1 LEAGVALASV
11 LLATLFYYQRP
22 KGWDTRA
29 LRVKSVRVEPIS
41 NLDENLKPKSQG
53 DIFTV
58 DIENTTGSD
67 VTLPVALTVMQA
79 SKGTGALHGS
89 FLRPDKDYF
98 IPAHHVRSI
107 SLDNAAETSAPETQ
121 TRGPALPTTSQATP
135 RALYLTTPKTSRS
148 TSPSSAD
155 AAA

>member
-1 LEAGVALASV
+1 
-11 LLATLFYYQRP
+11 
-22 KGWDTRA
+22 
-29 LRVKSVRVEPIS
+29 VEPIS

-107 SLDNAAETSAPETQ
+107 SLDNAAENLCA
-121 TRGPALPTTSQATP
+121 GN
-135 RALYLTTPKTSRS
+135 
-148 TSPSSAD
+148 AD
-155 AAA
+155 ERTCFTNYFASDAESVVFDDAQNIEIHIPIQR